1 MPTPFCAH
9 AIQDHHMKKRPQPQG
24 TYAHA
29 LLRARHTRPAE
40 EKQKDPSLNAPTL
53 TPYYV
58 HALQDHQKKKR
69 AQPQGT
75 YAHALLR
82 TRHTN
87 RQSVGVLARKAFEH
101 FNEYGVKKKQLNLI
115 AIGLDSSVG

>member
-1 MPTPFCAH
+1 MLTPYYVH
-9 AIQDHHMKKRPQPQG
+9 VMKDHQKKK
-24 TYAHA
+24 T
-29 LLRARHTRPAE
+29 
-40 EKQKDPSLNAPTL
+40 KDPSLNAPTL

-87 RQSVGVLARKAFEH
+87 PQSVGVLARKVFEH
-101 FNEYGVKKKQLNLI
+101 FNEYGVKKKQLNLR

>member
-1 MPTPFCAH
+1 MLTPYYVH
-9 AIQDHHMKKRPQPQG
+9 VIQDYQNK
-24 TYAHA
+24 
-29 LLRARHTRPAE
+29 
-40 EKQKDPSLNAPTL
+40 KQKTPAPTL

-75 YAHALLR
+75 YANALLR
-82 TRHTN
+82 TRHTSP
-87 RQSVGVLARKAFEH
+87 QSVGVLARKAFEH
-101 FNEYGVKKKQLNLI
+101 FNEYGVKKKQINLR

>member
-1 MPTPFCAH
+1 MLTPYYVH
-9 AIQDHHMKKRPQPQG
+9 VIQDHLKEKKG
-24 TYAHA
+24 T
-29 LLRARHTRPAE
+29 
-40 EKQKDPSLNAPTL
+40 SLNAPTL
-53 TPYYV
+53 RPYYV

-82 TRHTN
+82 TRHISP
-87 RQSVGVLARKAFEH
+87 RSVGVLARKVFEH
-101 FNEYGVKKKQLNLI
+101 FNQYGVNKKQLNLR